1 MMNNNILFERD
12 SPEDL
17 ILRGFTRGY
26 ILEHTG
32 FDAGYRNS
40 NVRGKFDH
48 IDRLAYKAFYVR
60 SAYSD
65 DEIKSILDKYISDIP
80 TMTSALGLCGDKISF
95 PKLFKIIGLS
105 DMYKNA
111 MKALKVKRIE
121 DTNMRRYGVKHPLQ
135 SDVFKEKSKAVCI
148 EKYGT
153 EHPMKNESV
162 KKKTKQT
169 VIDRYGVNNVA
180 QIEAVQQKMKSTMKE
195 HYGVEHPLQNADIY
209 AKCVATNNQR
219 YGANA
224 PLQNADVFSKMKLTM
239 IKRYGVDNPGKSEEI
254 KKKMVETSMRTYGT
268 SHPMQSDMVKNKQRH
283 TNIEKYGSP
292 CALQNQEVHAKSV
305 QTMVKKYGVTNPMY
319 NETLKRKLVA
329 TNIERY
335 GSPCSLQNKD
345 ARNKAIETNLSVYGT
360 KHPMQNSHVKEKAA
374 HTNMKRYGCR
384 YTMQN
389 EKVKQKSYQTK
400 RERGTFNS
408 SKPEEDLYV
417 ALVNQFGKDDV
428 LQQYNLDERYPFNCD
443 FYIKSRDMFIELNGY
458 WSHGGH
464 WFDKQN
470 PCDINNLD
478 KWSKLSSEHPLY
490 ASCIKTWINS
500 DVKKR
505 NTACTNNLNY
515 VVFWNPSLDDAM
527 LWFKMGC
534 PDGHDYDTEYSW
546 IPHHELTN
554 PCL

>member
-17 ILRGFTRGY
+17 ILRGFTREY
-26 ILEHTG
+26 ILKHTG

-60 SAYSD
+60 STYSD
-65 DEIKSILDKYISDIP
+65 NEIKSILDKYISDIP
-80 TMTSALGLCGDKISF
+80 TMTSALGLYGNKISF
-95 PKLFKIIGLS
+95 PKLFEIIGLS

-195 HYGVEHPLQNADIY
+195 HYGVEYPLQNADIY
-209 AKCVATNNQR
+209 AKCIATNNQR
-219 YGANA
+219 YGTNA
-224 PLQNADVFSKMKLTM
+224 PLQNADVFSKMKSTM
-239 IKRYGVDNPGKSEEI
+239 IERYGVDNPGKSEEVRE
-254 KKKMVETSMRTYGT
+254 KMT
-268 SHPMQSDMVKNKQRH
+268 
-283 TNIEKYGSP
+283 I
-292 CALQNQEVHAKSV
+292 
-305 QTMVKKYGVTNPMY
+305 
-319 NETLKRKLVA
+319 
-329 TNIERY
+329 
-335 GSPCSLQNKD
+335 
-345 ARNKAIETNLSVYGT
+345 TNLRKFGVE
-360 KHPMQNSHVKEKAA
+360 HPMQNE
-374 HTNMKRYGCR
+374 
-384 YTMQN
+384 
-389 EKVKQKSYQTK
+389 EVKQKSYQTK
-400 RERGTFNS
+400 RERGTFSS
-408 SKPEEDLYV
+408 SKPEEDLYA

-428 LQQYNLDERYPFNCD
+428 IQQYSLDERYPFNCD

-458 WSHGGH
+458 WSHGDH

-470 PCDINNLD
+470 PCDMNNLD
-478 KWSKLSSEHPLY
+478 EWSKLSSEHPLY
-490 ASCIKTWINS
+490 ASCIETWTNS

-515 VVFWNPSLDDAM
+515 VVFWNSSLDDAM

-546 IPHHELTN
+546 IPRHELTN
-554 PCL
+554 ISL